1 DTERHQADDSSCME
15 EGVQLREFAQNG
27 QRLFESASR
36 AKNGRLLNFVVR
48 TAPGRAANWPSP
60 FASPSIFWQQPL
72 LPMRREKPLAMSP
85 AAFLEFGSPG
95 RTRTSDQA
103 VNSRSLYQLSYRGS
117 EPRWRA
123 PPLEAGSGIE
133 PLYEDLQSSA

>member
-1 DTERHQADDSSCME
+1 MSDGAEYHKVSAVGSICRGGA
-15 EGVQLREFAQNG
+15 GANG
-27 QRLFESASR
+27 AKGLGCGSLTLF
-36 AKNGRLLNFVVR
+36 K
-48 TAPGRAANWPSP
+48 
-60 FASPSIFWQQPL
+60 I
-72 LPMRREKPLAMSP
+72 
-85 AAFLEFGSPG
+85 GSPG